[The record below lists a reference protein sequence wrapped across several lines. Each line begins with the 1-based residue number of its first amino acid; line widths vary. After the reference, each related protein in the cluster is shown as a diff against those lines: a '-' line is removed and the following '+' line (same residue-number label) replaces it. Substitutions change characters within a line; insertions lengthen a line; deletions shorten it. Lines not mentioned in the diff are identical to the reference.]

1 MEKLI
6 KFSKSAWAIVWQ
18 SGEFAVQFKQS
29 VCLSPKSDASCYLF
43 SGKSLDITEGR
54 WTFPWGEM

>member
-29 VCLSPKSDASCYLF
+29 VCLSPVMHHAICLVASHL
-43 SGKSLDITEGR
+43 T
-54 WTFPWGEM
+54 